1 MYLSVAETA
10 ANLNSVQSADN
21 FIFRPRRDDF
31 GDRPRGRDRDNRGG
45 RHDDRRRDDFRSNDR
60 DDRDRFQR
68 KDDRRDYGGPRR
80 DYRGGGGPRRGGPD
94 RGGDRDRGG
103 RRRDDRR
110 DRDDRSTWD
119 VRPSAEEVAK
129 QKKLLWGS
137 KPAPAASGET
147 SGAGAE
153 AHDEVVDK
161 NAGLWSSAITA
172 SGVAGEQANK
182 FLKLMGIKHAP
193 PVDPSTTDSKR
204 LQEESEKQKKM
215 MRDLDRQYEIARE
228 TTHMG
233 RGLGLGFHQQ

>member
-1 MYLSVAETA
+1 
-10 ANLNSVQSADN
+10 
-21 FIFRPRRDDF
+21 
-31 GDRPRGRDRDNRGG
+31 
-45 RHDDRRRDDFRSNDR
+45 
-60 DDRDRFQR
+60 
-68 KDDRRDYGGPRR
+68 KDDRRDHGGPRR
-80 DYRGGGGPRRGGPD
+80 EYRGGGGYRRGGPD
-94 RGGDRDRGG
+94 RNGDRDRGG

-137 KPAPAASGET
+137 KPAPAASGEG
-147 SGAGAE
+147 SSAGAE
-153 AHDEVVDK
+153 AQPDKVVDK

-182 FLKLMGIKHAP
+182 FLKLMGIKNAP
-193 PVDPSTTDSKR
+193 AVDPSSTDSKL